1 MDFLSGYVETIT
13 IPIATDKFA
22 SLKRISINLAIG
34 FLQQNSII
42 YVLIAW
48 FIIFGIAKASKLD
61 KRGFEIKPYSLTY
74 KNQNVQVLLSRVLGR
89 TERAT
94 RIFSNTS
101 VVLGFI
107 MMGAGFWYLISNLS
121 NFFVKPESFA
131 EMTVLIPGVTI
142 QSGTNI
148 AYFLLAVPIVLV
160 MHEGAH
166 GIVATLE
173 KIKIKTG
180 GFAVFIALFAG
191 FVEPDE
197 EEFAKAKKISR
208 LRVIGAGATS
218 NVIFSFIIA
227 GLLLFNPS
235 FALIMPDGIR
245 NILYTEPLGVPVI
258 SVEPGSGAEKAG
270 LQKDDTITAIN
281 GVHISL
287 PQDFAKVKLKP
298 GETVT
303 VTVTRSGQTLEI
315 PVVTTPSKDD
325 PQKGMLGIMR
335 AALPSYQPVVPYYIH
350 WSPEVF
356 MFLLWLWM
364 LSFFI
369 GIFNMLPL
377 PILDG
382 GKFIHSIIEKKM
394 PDGAVKGT
402 MLGLYVFTFL
412 LFGLN
417 IALSAM
423 KSGFI
428 TI

>member
-1 MDFLSGYVETIT
+1 
-13 IPIATDKFA
+13 
-22 SLKRISINLAIG
+22 LAFG

-48 FIIFGIAKASKLD
+48 CIIFAIAKVSKLD
-61 KRGFEIKPYSLTY
+61 KRGFEVKPYSITY
-74 KNQNVQVLLSRVLGR
+74 KNQNVQLLLTRLLGR

-94 RIFSNTS
+94 RIFSNAS

-121 NFFVKPESFA
+121 NFFVKPEAFA
-131 EMTVLIPGVTI
+131 AMTVLIPGVTI
-142 QSGTNI
+142 QSSSNI

-218 NVIFSFIIA
+218 NIIFSFVIA

-245 NILYTEPLGVPVI
+245 NVLYSEPLGVPII

-270 LQKDDTITAIN
+270 LQKDDIITGIN
-281 GVHISL
+281 GVHITL
-287 PQDFAKVKLKP
+287 PQDFAKVQLKP
-298 GETVT
+298 GDTATVT
-303 VTVTRSGQTLEI
+303 LTRSGQTLQI
-315 PVVTTPSKDD
+315 PVIITPSKDD

-382 GKFIHSIIEKKM
+382 GKFVHSIIEKRMSEK
-394 PDGAVKGT
+394 ALKIT
-402 MLGLYVFTFL
+402 MLSLYTFTFI
-412 LFGLN
+412 LFALN
-417 IALSAM
+417 IALSAL

>member
-1 MDFLSGYVETIT
+1 MAF
-13 IPIATDKFA
+13 
-22 SLKRISINLAIG
+22 G
-34 FLQQNSII
+34 FLTQNSII

-48 FIIFGIAKASKLD
+48 IIVFTVAKAAKLD
-61 KRGFEIKPYSLTY
+61 KHGFEIKPYSLTY
-74 KNQNVQVLLSRVLGR
+74 KNQNVQLVLTRLLRR
-89 TERAT
+89 TELAT
-94 RIFSNTS
+94 KIFSNTS
-101 VVLGFI
+101 VVLGFV
-107 MMGAGFWYLISNLS
+107 MMGVAFWYLISNLS

-131 EMTVLIPGVTI
+131 AMTVLIPGVTI
-142 QSGTNI
+142 QSSNNI
-148 AYFLLAVPIVLV
+148 ANFLLAVPIVLV

-197 EEFAKAKKISR
+197 EDFAKAKKISR

-218 NVIFSFIIA
+218 NVLFSFVIA
-227 GLLLFNPS
+227 GLLLFNPA

-245 NILYTEPLGVPVI
+245 EVFYKEPLGVPIV
-258 SVEPGSGAEKAG
+258 SVTQGSGAEKAG
-270 LQKDDTITAIN
+270 LLKDDIISAIN
-281 GVHISL
+281 GVQIIL
-287 PQDFAKVKLKP
+287 PQDFAKLNLKP
-298 GETVT
+298 GETAMVT
-303 VTVTRSGQTLEI
+303 VIRSGQTLQI
-315 PVVTTPSKDD
+315 PVVTTPSSVD
-325 PQKGMLGIMR
+325 PQKGMLGILR

-350 WSPEVF
+350 WSPEAF

-382 GKFIHSIIEKKM
+382 GKFIHSMIEKRISEK
-394 PDGAVKGT
+394 ALKGT
-402 MLGLYVFTFL
+402 MMSLYALTFV

-417 IALSAM
+417 IAFSAL

-428 TI
+428 VL

>member
-1 MDFLSGYVETIT
+1 MAFEFLTH
-13 IPIATDKFA
+13 
-22 SLKRISINLAIG
+22 
-34 FLQQNSII
+34 NSII

-48 FIIFGIAKASKLD
+48 VIVFVIAKVSKLD
-61 KRGFEIKPYSLTY
+61 KRGFEVKPYSLTY
-74 KNQNVQVLLSRVLGR
+74 KNQNVQLILTRILNR
-89 TERAT
+89 TQRAT

-107 MMGAGFWYLISNLS
+107 MMGAAFWYLASNLS
-121 NFFVKPESFA
+121 NFFVKPESFS

-142 QSGTNI
+142 QSSSNI
-148 AYFLLAVPIVLV
+148 AYFLLSVPIVLV
-160 MHEGAH
+160 IHEGAH

-173 KIKIKTG
+173 KIRIKTG

-197 EEFAKAKKISR
+197 EDFAKAKKISR

-218 NVIFSFIIA
+218 NVLFSFIIA
-227 GLLLFNPS
+227 GLLIFNPS
-235 FALIMPDGIR
+235 FALIMPDPIR
-245 NILYTEPLGVPVI
+245 NVLYHEPLGVPIV
-258 SVEPGSGAEKAG
+258 SVTEGSGAEKAG
-270 LQKDDTITAIN
+270 LLKDDIITAIN
-281 GVHISL
+281 GNQIAL
-287 PQDFAKVKLKP
+287 PQDFAKIKLKP
-298 GETVT
+298 GETANVS
-303 VTVTRSGQTLEI
+303 VIREGKLLQI
-315 PVVTTPSKDD
+315 PVSITASKDD
-325 PQKGMLGIMR
+325 PEKGMLGILR

-382 GKFIHSIIEKKM
+382 GKFIHTIIEKKVSEKVLK
-394 PDGAVKGT
+394 GA
-402 MLGLYVFTFL
+402 MISLYAVTFI

-417 IALSAM
+417 IALSAV
-423 KSGFI
+423 KSGFV

>member
-1 MDFLSGYVETIT
+1 LAFDFLT
-13 IPIATDKFA
+13 
-22 SLKRISINLAIG
+22 
-34 FLQQNSII
+34 QNSII

-48 FIIFGIAKASKLD
+48 VIVFTIAKVSKLD
-61 KRGFEIKPYSLTY
+61 KHGFEIKPYSLVY
-74 KNQNVQVLLSRVLGR
+74 KNQKVQIVLTRILGR
-89 TERAT
+89 TQKLT

-101 VVLGFI
+101 VIAGFI
-107 MMGAGFWYLISNLS
+107 MMGFAFWYLISNLS
-121 NFFVKPESFA
+121 NFFVKPESFSA
-131 EMTVLIPGVTI
+131 MTVLIPGVTI
-142 QSGTNI
+142 QSGPNI

-160 MHEGAH
+160 IHEGAH

-197 EEFAKAKKISR
+197 EEFAKARKISK

-218 NVIFSFIIA
+218 NVLFSFIIA
-227 GLLLFNPS
+227 GLLIFNPS
-235 FALIMPDGIR
+235 FALLMPDPIR
-245 NILYTEPLGVPVI
+245 STLYHEPLGVPII
-258 SVEPGSGAEKAG
+258 SVTEGSGAAKAG
-270 LQKDDTITAIN
+270 LLKDDIITAIN
-281 GVHISL
+281 GIHIVN
-287 PQDFAKVKLKP
+287 PQDFPKNLKP
-298 GETVT
+298 GETASVSILRG
-303 VTVTRSGQTLEI
+303 VQTFQI
-315 PVVTTPSKDD
+315 PVVLTPSKDNAT
-325 PQKGMLGIMR
+325 KGMLGILR
-335 AALPSYQPVVPYYIH
+335 ASFPAYQPVVPYYIH

-382 GKFIHSIIEKKM
+382 GKFIQSIIEKSISDK
-394 PDGAVKGT
+394 AVKVT
-402 MLGLYVFTFL
+402 MWSVYALTFA
-412 LFGLN
+412 LFALN
-417 IALSAM
+417 IALSVV

>member
-1 MDFLSGYVETIT
+1 M
-13 IPIATDKFA
+13 
-22 SLKRISINLAIG
+22 G
-34 FLQQNSII
+34 FLAQNSIF

-48 FIIFGIAKASKLD
+48 VIIFAIAKASKLD
-61 KRGFEIKPYSLTY
+61 KHGFEIKPYSLTY
-74 KNQNVQVLLSRVLGR
+74 KNQNVQLILTRLLNR
-89 TERAT
+89 TQRAT
-94 RIFSNTS
+94 KIFSNTS

-107 MMGAGFWYLISNLS
+107 MMGLGFWYLASNLS
-121 NFFVKPESFA
+121 NFFVKPESFS

-142 QSGTNI
+142 QSTANI

-160 MHEGAH
+160 IHEGAH

-197 EEFAKAKKISR
+197 EEFAKAKKLSR

-218 NVIFSFIIA
+218 NVLFSFIIA
-227 GLLLFNPS
+227 ALLIFNPA
-235 FALIMPDGIR
+235 FALIMPENIR
-245 NILYTEPLGVPVI
+245 GVFYTEPLGVPIV
-258 SVEPGSGAEKAG
+258 SVTEGSGAEKAG
-270 LQKDDTITAIN
+270 LLKDDIITAIN
-281 GVHISL
+281 GIHISL
-287 PQDFAKVKLKP
+287 PQDFAQIKLKP
-298 GETVT
+298 GDTATVS
-303 VTVTRSGQTLEI
+303 VIRSGNALQI
-315 PVVTTPSKDD
+315 PVMVSASKDD
-325 PQKGMLGIMR
+325 PEKGMLGILR

-382 GKFIHSIIEKKM
+382 GKFIHSIIEKKISESAIKAIM
-394 PDGAVKGT
+394 FS
-402 MLGLYVFTFL
+402 LYSVTFV

-417 IALSAM
+417 IALSAV

>member
-1 MDFLSGYVETIT
+1 
-13 IPIATDKFA
+13 
-22 SLKRISINLAIG
+22 
-34 FLQQNSII
+34 
-42 YVLIAW
+42 
-48 FIIFGIAKASKLD
+48 
-61 KRGFEIKPYSLTY
+61 
-74 KNQNVQVLLSRVLGR
+74 
-89 TERAT
+89 
-94 RIFSNTS
+94 
-101 VVLGFI
+101 
-107 MMGAGFWYLISNLS
+107 MGAGFWYLISNLS
-121 NFFVKPESFA
+121 NFFVKPEAFA

-142 QSGTNI
+142 QSSANI

-218 NVIFSFIIA
+218 NVIFSFVIA

-245 NILYTEPLGVPVI
+245 NVLYSEPLGVPII

-270 LQKDDTITAIN
+270 LQKDDIITEIN
-281 GVHISL
+281 GVHIAL
-287 PQDFAKVKLKP
+287 PQDFAKVQLKP
-298 GETVT
+298 GDTATVT
-303 VTVTRSGQTLEI
+303 LTRSGQTLQI
-315 PVVTTPSKDD
+315 PVIVTPSKDD

-382 GKFIHSIIEKKM
+382 GKFVHSIIEKRMSEK
-394 PDGAVKGT
+394 ALKGT
-402 MLGLYVFTFL
+402 MLSLYTFTFI
-412 LFGLN
+412 LFALN
-417 IALSAM
+417 IALSAL

>member
-1 MDFLSGYVETIT
+1 M
-13 IPIATDKFA
+13 A
-22 SLKRISINLAIG
+22 
-34 FLQQNSII
+34 QNSIL
-42 YVLIAW
+42 YVLVAW
-48 FIIFGIAKASKLD
+48 IIIFAIAKASKLD
-61 KRGFEIKPYSLTY
+61 KHGFEIKPYSLTY
-74 KNQNVQVLLSRVLGR
+74 KNQNVQLILTRLLNR
-89 TERAT
+89 TQRAT
-94 RIFSNTS
+94 KIFSNTS

-107 MMGAGFWYLISNLS
+107 MMGLGFWYLASNLS

-142 QSGTNI
+142 QSTSNI
-148 AYFLLAVPIVLV
+148 VYFLLAVPIVLV
-160 MHEGAH
+160 IHEGAH

-218 NVIFSFIIA
+218 NVLFSFIIA
-227 GLLLFNPS
+227 ALLIFNPS
-235 FALIMPDGIR
+235 FALIMPENIR
-245 NILYTEPLGVPVI
+245 SVFYSEPLGVPIV
-258 SVEPGSGAEKAG
+258 SVTEGSGAEKAG
-270 LQKDDTITAIN
+270 LLKDDIITAIN
-281 GVHISL
+281 GVQISL
-287 PQDFAKVKLKP
+287 PQDFAKIKLKP
-298 GETVT
+298 GDTATVS
-303 VTVTRSGQTLEI
+303 VLRSGSSLQI
-315 PVVTTPSKDD
+315 PVMVSASKDD
-325 PQKGMLGIMR
+325 PQKGMLGILR

-350 WSPEVF
+350 WSPEIF

-382 GKFIHSIIEKKM
+382 GKFIHSIIEKKISENAIK
-394 PDGAVKGT
+394 AV
-402 MLGLYVFTFL
+402 MMSLYSVTFV

-417 IALSAM
+417 IALSVV

>member
-1 MDFLSGYVETIT
+1 
-13 IPIATDKFA
+13 
-22 SLKRISINLAIG
+22 LAFG
-34 FLQQNSII
+34 FLTQNSII

-48 FIIFGIAKASKLD
+48 AIVFMIAKASKLD
-61 KRGFEIKPYSLTY
+61 KHGFEIKPYSLTY
-74 KNQNVQVLLSRVLGR
+74 KNQNVQLILTRLLNR
-89 TERAT
+89 TQLAT
-94 RIFSNTS
+94 RIFANTS
-101 VVLGFI
+101 VVLGFV
-107 MMGAGFWYLISNLS
+107 MMGVAFWYLISNLS

-142 QSGTNI
+142 QSSNNI
-148 AYFLLAVPIVLV
+148 INFLLAVPIVLI

-218 NVIFSFIIA
+218 NMLFSFVIA
-227 GLLLFNPS
+227 ALLLFNPS
-235 FALIMPDGIR
+235 FALIMPDQIR
-245 NILYTEPLGVPVI
+245 TAFYKEPLGVPII
-258 SVEPGSGAEKAG
+258 SVTEGSGAEKAG
-270 LQKDDTITAIN
+270 LLKDDIITAIN
-281 GVHISL
+281 GVHIVL
-287 PQDFAKVKLKP
+287 PTDFAKIKLKP
-298 GETVT
+298 GDTAMVT
-303 VTVTRSGQTLEI
+303 ITRSGQTLQI
-315 PVVTTPSKDD
+315 PVIVTPSKDD
-325 PQKGMLGIMR
+325 PQKGMLGILR

-382 GKFIHSIIEKKM
+382 GKFIHSIIEKRISESALKI
-394 PDGAVKGT
+394 T
-402 MLGLYVFTFL
+402 MISLYSITFV

-417 IALSAM
+417 IALSAV

>member
-1 MDFLSGYVETIT
+1 M
-13 IPIATDKFA
+13 
-22 SLKRISINLAIG
+22 
-34 FLQQNSII
+34 I

-48 FIIFGIAKASKLD
+48 FIIFAIAKVSRLD

-74 KNQNVQVLLSRVLGR
+74 KNQNVQLLLTRLLGK

-121 NFFVKPESFA
+121 NFFVKPASFA

-142 QSGTNI
+142 QSSANI

-218 NVIFSFIIA
+218 NIIFSFVIA

-245 NILYTEPLGVPVI
+245 NILYTEPLGVPII

-270 LQKDDTITAIN
+270 LQKDDIITGIN
-281 GVHISL
+281 GVRISL
-287 PQDFAKVKLKP
+287 PQDFAKVTLKP
-298 GETVT
+298 GDTATVT
-303 VTVTRSGQTLEI
+303 LIRSSQNLQI
-315 PVVTTPSKDD
+315 PVVVSPSKDD
-325 PQKGMLGIMR
+325 PSKGMLGIMR

-350 WSPEVF
+350 WSPEIF

-382 GKFIHSIIEKKM
+382 GKFVQSIIEKKM
-394 PDGAVKGT
+394 SEKALKTT
-402 MLGLYVFTFL
+402 MLSLYVFTFI

-417 IALSAM
+417 IALSAL

>member
-1 MDFLSGYVETIT
+1 MAL
-13 IPIATDKFA
+13 
-22 SLKRISINLAIG
+22 G
-34 FLQQNSII
+34 FLAQNSIF

-48 FIIFGIAKASKLD
+48 IIIFAIAKASKLD

-74 KNQNVQVLLSRVLGR
+74 KNQNVQLILTRLLNR
-89 TERAT
+89 TQRAT
-94 RIFSNTS
+94 RVFSNTS

-107 MMGAGFWYLISNLS
+107 MMGLGFWYLASNLS
-121 NFFVKPESFA
+121 NFFVKPESFS

-142 QSGTNI
+142 QSTANI
-148 AYFLLAVPIVLV
+148 IYFLLAVPIVLV
-160 MHEGAH
+160 IHEGAH

-173 KIKIKTG
+173 KIRIKTG

-197 EEFAKAKKISR
+197 EEFAKARKISR

-218 NVIFSFIIA
+218 NVLFSFIIA
-227 GLLLFNPS
+227 ALLIFNPS
-235 FALIMPDGIR
+235 FALIMPENIR
-245 NILYTEPLGVPVI
+245 SVFYTEPLGVPIV
-258 SVEPGSGAEKAG
+258 SVTEGSGAEKAG
-270 LQKDDTITAIN
+270 LLKDDIITAIN
-281 GVHISL
+281 GIHISL
-287 PQDFAKVKLKP
+287 PQDFVKIKLKP
-298 GETVT
+298 GDTATVS
-303 VTVTRSGQTLEI
+303 VIRSGNTLQI
-315 PVVTTPSKDD
+315 PVVVSASKDD
-325 PQKGMLGIMR
+325 PQKGMLGILR

-382 GKFIHSIIEKKM
+382 GKFIHSIIEKKISEN
-394 PDGAVKGT
+394 GVKVT
-402 MLGLYVFTFL
+402 MMSLYVITFA

-417 IALSAM
+417 IALSVV

>member
-1 MDFLSGYVETIT
+1 MAFE
-13 IPIATDKFA
+13 
-22 SLKRISINLAIG
+22 

-48 FIIFGIAKASKLD
+48 FIVFGIAKATKLD
-61 KRGFEIKPYSLTY
+61 RHGFEIKPYSLTY
-74 KNQNVQVLLSRVLGR
+74 KNKNVQAILTRILSR
-89 TERAT
+89 TQRAT
-94 RIFSNTS
+94 RIFSNAS
-101 VVLGFI
+101 VVLGFV
-107 MMGAGFWYLISNLS
+107 MMVAAFWFLASNLS
-121 NFFVKPESFA
+121 NFFVKPTSFA

-142 QSGTNI
+142 QSSRNI
-148 AYFLLAVPIVLV
+148 EYFLLSVPIVLV
-160 MHEGAH
+160 IHEGAH

-197 EEFAKAKKISR
+197 EEFAKAKRISR

-218 NVIFSFIIA
+218 NIMFSFIIA

-245 NILYTEPLGVPVI
+245 NVFYNEPLGVPIVAI
-258 SVEPGSGAEKAG
+258 EPGSGAEKAG
-270 LQKDDTITAIN
+270 LQKDDIITAVN
-281 GVHISL
+281 SVPISL
-287 PQDFAKVKLKP
+287 PSDFSKVKLKP
-298 GETVT
+298 GETAT
-303 VTVTRSGQTLEI
+303 VTVLRSGNTLQI
-315 PVVTTPSKDD
+315 PVVTTPSKED
-325 PQKGMLGIMR
+325 PTRGMIGILR
-335 AALPSYQPVVPYYIH
+335 ASLPSYQPVVPYYIH
-350 WSPEVF
+350 WGPDVF

-382 GKFIHSIIEKKM
+382 GKFIQSIIENKVSKK
-394 PDGAVKGT
+394 AVNST
-402 MLGLYVFTFL
+402 MLSLYTITFL

-417 IALSAM
+417 IALSAF

>member
-1 MDFLSGYVETIT
+1 MLIVWVIV
-13 IPIATDKFA
+13 FA
-22 SLKRISINLAIG
+22 
-34 FLQQNSII
+34 
-42 YVLIAW
+42 
-48 FIIFGIAKASKLD
+48 IAKISKLD

-74 KNQNVQVLLSRVLGR
+74 KNQNVQLLLTRLLGR

-107 MMGAGFWYLISNLS
+107 MMGAAFWYLVSNLS
-121 NFFVKPESFA
+121 NFFVKPDSFA

-142 QSGTNI
+142 QSSTNI

-197 EEFAKAKKISR
+197 EEFARAKKISR

-218 NVIFSFIIA
+218 NVIFSFVIA

-245 NILYTEPLGVPVI
+245 NVLYTEPLGVPVI

-281 GVHISL
+281 GIHISL

-298 GETVT
+298 GDTAT
-303 VTVTRSGQTLEI
+303 VTVTRSGQTLQI
-315 PVVTTPSKDD
+315 PVVVTPSKDD

-394 PDGAVKGT
+394 SDRALKGT
-402 MLGLYVFTFL
+402 MMSLYVVTFV

-417 IALSAM
+417 IALSAV

>member
-1 MDFLSGYVETIT
+1 MLV
-13 IPIATDKFA
+13 AW
-22 SLKRISINLAIG
+22 
-34 FLQQNSII
+34 
-42 YVLIAW
+42 LIV
-48 FIIFGIAKASKLD
+48 FTIAKAAKLD

-74 KNQNVQVLLSRVLGR
+74 KNQNVQLLLTRLLGR

-107 MMGAGFWYLISNLS
+107 MMGAAFWYLISNLS

-142 QSGTNI
+142 QSSTNI

-197 EEFAKAKKISR
+197 EEFARARKISR

-218 NVIFSFIIA
+218 NVIFSFVIA

-245 NILYTEPLGVPVI
+245 NVLYNEPLGVPVI
-258 SVEPGSGAEKAG
+258 SIEPGSGAEKAG
-270 LQKDDTITAIN
+270 LQKDDIITAIN
-281 GVHISL
+281 GIHIAL
-287 PQDFAKVKLKP
+287 PQDFAKVNLKP
-298 GETVT
+298 GDTAT
-303 VTVTRSGQTLEI
+303 VTVTRSGQTLQI
-315 PVVTTPSKDD
+315 PVTITPSKDN

-382 GKFIHSIIEKKM
+382 GKFIHSIIEKKISER
-394 PDGAVKGT
+394 ALKGT
-402 MLGLYVFTFL
+402 MLSLYVITFV

-417 IALSAM
+417 IALSAV

>member
-1 MDFLSGYVETIT
+1 LAFDFLT
-13 IPIATDKFA
+13 
-22 SLKRISINLAIG
+22 
-34 FLQQNSII
+34 QNSIV

-48 FIIFGIAKASKLD
+48 VIVFTIAKASKLD
-61 KRGFEIKPYSLTY
+61 KHGFEIKPYSLVY
-74 KNQNVQVLLSRVLGR
+74 KNQKVQVILTKILGR
-89 TERAT
+89 TQKLT
-94 RIFSNTS
+94 RLFSNTS
-101 VVLGFI
+101 VIAGFI
-107 MMGAGFWYLISNLS
+107 MMGFAFWYLISNLS
-121 NFFVKPESFA
+121 NFFVKPESFS

-142 QSGTNI
+142 QSGPNI

-160 MHEGAH
+160 IHEGAH

-197 EEFAKAKKISR
+197 EEFANARKISR

-218 NVIFSFIIA
+218 NVLFSFIIA
-227 GLLLFNPS
+227 GLLIFNPS
-235 FALIMPDGIR
+235 FALIMPDPIR
-245 NILYTEPLGVPVI
+245 STFYHEPLGVPIV
-258 SVEPGSGAEKAG
+258 SVTEGSGAAKAG
-270 LQKDDTITAIN
+270 LLKEDIITAIN
-281 GVHISL
+281 GVPIVN
-287 PQDFAKVKLKP
+287 PQDFPKNLKP
-298 GETVT
+298 GETAT
-303 VTVTRSGQTLEI
+303 VSILRGGQTLQI
-315 PVVTTPSKDD
+315 PVVLTPSKDNAT
-325 PQKGMLGIMR
+325 KGMLGILR
-335 AALPSYQPVVPYYIH
+335 ASFPAYQPVVPYYIH

-382 GKFIHSIIEKKM
+382 GKFIHSIIEKKIS
-394 PDGAVKGT
+394 DKALKVT
-402 MLGLYVFTFL
+402 MWSVYAITFA
-412 LFGLN
+412 LFALN
-417 IALSAM
+417 IALSVV